1 MGLAV
6 GRGYGMNSKLIYY
19 IFMYYFSQ
27 YAYNWNPRR
36 VRTKSILKRIRLSK
50 INDIHYSQ

>member
-50 INDIHYSQ
+50 INDIHYL